1 MNETNQELR
10 QAAYKQIEA
19 ISPLKIKSNELLE
32 RAKNVKVET
41 AADVKTAKEVIKD
54 ITAHKKSTEELR
66 KTFTRQLDD
75 VKKQFISAERDILA
89 PAEEARGIVANEIL
103 AFERAEEEKKKREAE
118 RVWVSLLEIKSAVA
132 IEDAKTLEDVD
143 KSEKIAEERIA
154 ALNDDAKHPL
164 AIAFIGKLRQEI
176 AERKIELAKNPETE
190 KEEAEQQLEIDK
202 AKALAEKMKA
212 EAKAAARA
220 IEKEAPKT
228 GSREKITVE
237 IVNANEVPRELCVPS
252 ESLIKDYVKKS
263 GADIVPGCIIK
274 RERVI

>member
-1 MNETNQELR
+1 MNETNQELS
-10 QAAYKQIEA
+10 QATYKQIEA
-19 ISPLKIKSNELLE
+19 ILPLKIKSNELLE

-41 AADVKTAKEVIKD
+41 AADVKTAKEIIKEV
-54 ITAHKKSTEELR
+54 TAHKKSTEELR
-66 KTFTRQLDD
+66 KNFTRQLDD

-118 RVWVSLLEIKSAVA
+118 RVWVRLLEIKSAVA

-143 KSEKIAEERIA
+143 KSEKVAEERIA
-154 ALNDDAKHPL
+154 ELNDDAKHPL

-202 AKALAEKMKA
+202 AKALAEKMEA

-263 GADIVPGCIIK
+263 GADMVPGCIIK

>member
-1 MNETNQELR
+1 MNEVNQELR

-32 RAKNVKVET
+32 RAKNIKVET

-66 KTFTRQLDD
+66 KNFTRQLDD

-89 PAEEARGIVANEIL
+89 PAEDARGIVANEIL

-143 KSEKIAEERIA
+143 KSEKIAEERII
-154 ALNDDAKHPL
+154 ALADDAKHPL

-202 AKALAEKMKA
+202 AKALAEKLEA

>member
-10 QAAYKQIEA
+10 QAAYKQIQA

-66 KTFTRQLDD
+66 KNFTRQLDD

-143 KSEKIAEERIA
+143 KREKIAEERIA

-202 AKALAEKMKA
+202 AKALAEKMEA
-212 EAKAAARA
+212 EAKSAARA
-220 IEKEAPKT
+220 MEKEAPKT

-263 GADIVPGCIIK
+263 GADMVPGCIIK

>member
-54 ITAHKKSTEELR
+54 ITEHKKSTEELR
-66 KTFTRQLDD
+66 KNFTRQLDD
-75 VKKQFISAERDILA
+75 IKKQFISAERDILA

-132 IEDAKTLEDVD
+132 IDDAKTLEDVENC
-143 KSEKIAEERIA
+143 EKIAEERIA

-164 AIAFIGKLRQEI
+164 AIAFIGKLRQDI
-176 AERKIELAKNPETE
+176 AEKKIELAKNPETE

-202 AKALAEKMKA
+202 AKALAEKMEA

-220 IEKEAPKT
+220 MEKEAPKT

>member
-54 ITAHKKSTEELR
+54 VTAHKKSTEELR
-66 KTFTRQLDD
+66 KNFTRQLDD

-103 AFERAEEEKKKREAE
+103 AFERAEEKKKKREAE
-118 RVWVSLLEIKSAVA
+118 RVWVSLLEIKNAVA

-143 KSEKIAEERIA
+143 KSEQIAEERIA

-202 AKALAEKMKA
+202 AKALAEKMEA

>member
-10 QAAYKQIEA
+10 QAAYKQIQA

-66 KTFTRQLDD
+66 KNFTRQLDD

-118 RVWVSLLEIKSAVA
+118 RVWAGLLEIKSAVA
-132 IEDAKTLEDVD
+132 IEEAKTLEDVE
-143 KSEKIAEERIA
+143 KSEQIAEERIA

-176 AERKIELAKNPETE
+176 AEKKIELAKNPETE

-202 AKALAEKMKA
+202 AKALAEKMEA

-237 IVNANEVPRELCVPS
+237 IVNANEVPRELCIPS

-263 GADIVPGCIIK
+263 GADMVPGCIIK

>member
-1 MNETNQELR
+1 MNEANQELR
-10 QAAYKQIEA
+10 QAANKQIEA

-66 KTFTRQLDD
+66 KNFTRQLDD

-132 IEDAKTLEDVD
+132 IEDVKTLEDVE

-202 AKALAEKMKA
+202 AKALAEKMEA

-220 IEKEAPKT
+220 MEKEAPKT

>member
-10 QAAYKQIEA
+10 QAAYKQIQA

-32 RAKNVKVET
+32 RAKNIKVET

-66 KTFTRQLDD
+66 KNFTRQLDD

-132 IEDAKTLEDVD
+132 IDDAKTLEDID
-143 KSEKIAEERIA
+143 NSEKIAEERIA

-202 AKALAEKMKA
+202 AKALAEKMEA

-220 IEKEAPKT
+220 MEKEAPKT

-263 GADIVPGCIIK
+263 GADMVPGCIIK

>member
-1 MNETNQELR
+1 MNEANQELR
-10 QAAYKQIEA
+10 QAANKQIEA

-66 KTFTRQLDD
+66 KNFTRQLDD

-89 PAEEARGIVANEIL
+89 PAEEARGIVASEIL

-132 IEDAKTLEDVD
+132 IDEAKTLEDVD
-143 KSEKIAEERIA
+143 NSEKIAEERIA

-176 AERKIELAKNPETE
+176 AERKIELAKNPETK

-202 AKALAEKMKA
+202 AKALAEKMEA

-237 IVNANEVPRELCVPS
+237 IINANEVPRELCVPS

>member
-10 QAAYKQIEA
+10 QAAYKQIQA

-41 AADVKTAKEVIKD
+41 AEDVKTAKEIIKD

-66 KTFTRQLDD
+66 KNFTRQLDD

-89 PAEEARGIVANEIL
+89 PAEDARGIVANEIL

-132 IEDAKTLEDVD
+132 IDDAKTLEDVD
-143 KSEKIAEERIA
+143 NSEKIAEERIA

-164 AIAFIGKLRQEI
+164 AIAFIGKLRQDI

-202 AKALAEKMKA
+202 AKALAEKMEA

-263 GADIVPGCIIK
+263 GADMVPGCIIK